1 MIKRY
6 KILKPIMLSFSLA
19 RDQSDVLHA
28 KGYLDADDATI
39 WFVRRARLS
48 DGLPHHQQGRE
59 ETISSVA
66 MLEWWLRDGALEE
79 INMDVGPRTEKQDA
93 QALTVALR
101 EANAVIS
108 DKAAAVERLKLELAT
123 ARAWFEE
130 QQKLVVDQRAKINAL
145 EHDNTHGAKALG
157 ERLEAVMNERDKERA
172 VVAELIRE
180 RNLLASEAAGLHRNH
195 KLMAD
200 QLDGYDALKDA
211 YKRVVDQLAESANE
225 VSRLRGALAKA
236 IDCGPD
242 SVCGTVGEQCQ
253 KCLRWMFH
261 REVDRNN
268 HLTPERHRTTGT
280 MAGKVEVDD
289 DFDAEVQ
296 IEALSGAEVR
306 NWQRKNVEAAPA
318 PDHHNARRLAWREYA
333 VSSSYT
339 AHPPDRINMADA
351 LLTAEEA
358 RFGEVK

>member
-1 MIKRY
+1 VIKRY

-28 KGYLDADDATI
+28 KGYLDADDETI

-123 ARAWFEE
+123 ARAWFAE

-211 YKRVVDQLAESANE
+211 YKRVVDQLAKLATPAAAPPNQAPVPAEVHERGWQWRPTSDDTAFAPPFGTVRACLGCGCLVAGGPANCARCAGAMDG
-225 VSRLRGALAKA
+225 RLRRGGA
-236 IDCGPD
+236 D
-242 SVCGTVGEQCQ
+242 
-253 KCLRWMFH
+253 
-261 REVDRNN
+261 
-268 HLTPERHRTTGT
+268 
-280 MAGKVEVDD
+280 
-289 DFDAEVQ
+289 
-296 IEALSGAEVR
+296 
-306 NWQRKNVEAAPA
+306 
-318 PDHHNARRLAWREYA
+318 
-333 VSSSYT
+333 
-339 AHPPDRINMADA
+339 
-351 LLTAEEA
+351 
-358 RFGEVK
+358 